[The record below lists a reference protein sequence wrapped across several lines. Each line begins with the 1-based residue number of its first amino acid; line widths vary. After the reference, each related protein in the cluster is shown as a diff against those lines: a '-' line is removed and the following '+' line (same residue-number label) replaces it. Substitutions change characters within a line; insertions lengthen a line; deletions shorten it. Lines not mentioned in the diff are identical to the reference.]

1 MWKIN
6 GFVSLPWTKNVL
18 CNMRCHYKIRNV
30 RENYESRKIQSK
42 SRMWSA
48 ESKPKWH
55 NVYWKL
61 EMLKKYPRQYSYE
74 TDRCSQNC
82 VQTRIQ
88 CSLLVNIDEE
98 GFRPSSEASLRYTVL
113 HVHLSLSKFSIWRGK
128 ANETICSSL
137 YMLFKCG
144 LYHHTCCNQ
153 QMVEQDWSI

>member
-6 GFVSLPWTKNVL
+6 GFVSLPWTQNVL

-61 EMLKKYPRQYSYE
+61 EMLKKYLRQYSYE
-74 TDRCSQNC
+74 TDRCSQHC

-88 CSLLVNIDEE
+88 CSLSTLTRKDLGPPPNLLYDIPYFMFIFHWLS
-98 GFRPSSEASLRYTVL
+98 FRLGGEKRMRQYVRHFICCLNAVC
-113 HVHLSLSKFSIWRGK
+113 I
-128 ANETICSSL
+128 TIRVATSR
-137 YMLFKCG
+137 
-144 LYHHTCCNQ
+144 
-153 QMVEQDWSI
+153 W